1 MAVPWEAPSP
11 LTGDITVLKHINY
24 TQKTSGEGLCEGRSA
39 EYWKVDEPRSP
50 TVDGHLYGLEVR
62 HVPWRRLCPHPP
74 NEGCNPSFFCNEP
87 RLKISKS
94 PVQVQRGLRG
104 VTVPHCTSTC
114 LPLAHT
120 WSWEN
125 TQISH
130 YEGRRIPFYNF
141 LKNKVTL
148 KFGKKRQTF
157 LFSSLTSWECSW
169 SWPWCSLGLVSIFQ
183 FHSWLNLTS
192 FELNHPAWKRK
203 LKNGFLSCLCH
214 ECAVAPLGN
223 FYGVIFYVGKG
234 NVVLNAMENNNND
247 NKICYRVVFSIKNLG
262 RRGLVQIRE

>member
-1 MAVPWEAPSP
+1 MWREVCRILKTRWAKITNRERTPVWTWSQACALKAAVSP
-11 LTGDITVLKHINY
+11 
-24 TQKTSGEGLCEGRSA
+24 
-39 EYWKVDEPRSP
+39 
-50 TVDGHLYGLEVR
+50 
-62 HVPWRRLCPHPP
+62 PHPP
-74 NEGCNPSFFCNEP
+74 PPKGCNPSFFCNEP
-87 RLKISKS
+87 RLKIRKS

-141 LKNKVTL
+141 LKNKITL

-183 FHSWLNLTS
+183 FHSWLNLTL
-192 FELNHPAWKRK
+192 FELNHPAWKQK
-203 LKNGFLSCLCH
+203 LKNGFLFCLCH
-214 ECAVAPLGN
+214 ECAVSPLGN

-234 NVVLNAMENNNND
+234 NVVLNATENNNND
-247 NKICYRVVFSIKNLG
+247 NKTCYHVVFSIKNLG
-262 RRGLVQIRE
+262 RRGFVQIRG